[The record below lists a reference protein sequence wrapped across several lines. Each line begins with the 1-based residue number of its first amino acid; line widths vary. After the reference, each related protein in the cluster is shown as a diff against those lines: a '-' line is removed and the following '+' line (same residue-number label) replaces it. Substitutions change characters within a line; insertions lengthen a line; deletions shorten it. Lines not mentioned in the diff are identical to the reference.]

1 MAIKICHA
9 SIDENGRIKGG
20 AAGDQTKKEVCTR
33 DWYNKG
39 WNVVLRP
46 LSSTLAEKSVEVA
59 LKLAKGN
66 LVGYDQNQRNTLH
79 TAMKAV
85 GHNPDKLK
93 TKCETDCSA
102 FVTECAIAGGCK
114 ELEYSGNA
122 PTTSTMRKAFT
133 ATGKYKA
140 LTDSKY
146 LTSDKYLKLGD
157 VIIKEGSHVVLSVE
171 NGSLANST
179 STTTTT
185 STSKYYKACASKYTS
200 IVDALDSIGVDSSKA
215 NRTKIA
221 KANGID
227 KYTGSASQNSSLLKL
242 LKGGKLKKA

>member
-1 MAIKICHA
+1 MAVKICHA

-20 AAGDQTKKEVCTR
+20 AAGDQTKFEVCTR

-102 FVTECAIAGGCK
+102 FMTECAIAGGCK

-140 LTDSKY
+140 ITDSKY
-146 LTSDKYLKLGD
+146 LTSDKYLKKGD
-157 VIIKEGSHVVLSVE
+157 ILVKEGSHTVMIVE
-171 NGSLANST
+171 DGSEAKTPLKPSGA
-179 STTTTT
+179 
-185 STSKYYKACASKYTS
+185 KDYKACASKYTS

>member
-1 MAIKICHA
+1 MSAKICHA
-9 SIDENGRIKGG
+9 SIDENGNIKGG
-20 AAGDQTKKEVCTR
+20 AAGDQANEVCTR
-33 DWYNKG
+33 NWYNKG

-102 FVTECAIAGGCK
+102 FMTECAIAGGCK

-122 PTTSTMRKAFT
+122 PTTSTMRKIFT

-146 LTSDKYLKLGD
+146 LTSDKYLRQGD
-157 VIIKEGSHVVLSVE
+157 IILKEKSHTAIVIE
-171 NGSLANST
+171 NESAIIPSDT
-179 STTTTT
+179 
-185 STSKYYKACASKYTS
+185 KYYKACASKYTS

-221 KANGID
+221 NVNGID

>member
-1 MAIKICHA
+1 MSAKICHA
-9 SIDENGRIKGG
+9 SIDENGRITGG
-20 AAGDQTKKEVCTR
+20 MAGDNNGREVCVR

-46 LSSTLAEKSVEVA
+46 LSSTLAKKSVEVA

-85 GHNPDKLK
+85 GHDPDKLK

-102 FVTECAIAGGCK
+102 FMTECAIAGGCK

-146 LTSDKYLKLGD
+146 LTSDKYLRQGD
-157 VIIKEGSHVVLSVE
+157 IILKEKSHTAIITENESVIIP
-171 NGSLANST
+171 T
-179 STTTTT
+179 S
-185 STSKYYKACASKYTS
+185 SKYYKACASKYTS

-227 KYTGSASQNSSLLKL
+227 KYAGSASQNSSLLKL